1 MPCRLLQQVVVLVQ
15 LLSDLGVNLETKM
28 NTSSVTEFHGV
39 CVSEMM
45 SAETGSEVTLTLLL
59 LWVSASVCIS

>member
-1 MPCRLLQQVVVLVQ
+1 MFIVIFLCTNGLKKVFILSTAEPVPCRLLQQVVVSVQ

-39 CVSEMM
+39 CE
-45 SAETGSEVTLTLLL
+45 
-59 LWVSASVCIS
+59 